1 MGEIFPPFMPFL
13 IVKDPLS
20 YWIYCENFT
29 QKIAKYAKNG
39 RTDFWIVQM
48 GGVQKHLAELKL

>member
-20 YWIYCENFT
+20 YWIYCENFS

-39 RTDFWIVQM
+39 ITDFWIVQM
-48 GGVQKHLAELKL
+48 GGVQKHLAE